1 MNPETHA
8 SLQDLEKELERLRS
22 AVEHID
28 QAKAVSQ
35 KVVGAV
41 ALIQKKYGEHLDA
54 LLESQKHAAEK
65 LGKGTEQR
73 FEEISGSA
81 RRHILESA
89 ARAKKYLED
98 YSRQM
103 REALD
108 SAGSIAGDHVEE
120 IAGHAADVV
129 RKAGAQL
136 QELTDQSSQLLE
148 SFSSSSEE
156 QIVRSGKQIEDRVRE
171 LLGQLRED
179 FDELQ
184 RSAAQ
189 SVQKAGGAAA
199 QHVTEITDRA
209 RAAVESMDASTRQ
222 NVEEISTQARTALE
236 KLERSVKGHIEEIG
250 VLAQGGVKETAA
262 LARTAVEDAG
272 NQSKRIFAAIKKA
285 HDQHITDF
293 EKVTVSSDALIAASG
308 KLVRTIDAVDFPSRL
323 QSIENDIRSLHYNF
337 NSSMSRLDAL
347 EKSTEAA
354 MEAMGGEMV
363 GKIGRV
369 EAFTD
374 KTIRTLS
381 DGVEKRFEEQQKTLS
396 ATRIIVVLLL
406 LLNLLMAGG
415 IYMLWSGS
423 EPSQPEKEPALMET
437 VDSLATPDGEES
449 P

>member
-1 MNPETHA
+1 MNPETLA
-8 SLQDLEKELERLRS
+8 SLQALEKELERLRS
-22 AVEHID
+22 AVDHID
-28 QAKAVSQ
+28 QAKSVSQ

-54 LLESQKHAAEK
+54 LLAAQKEAAEQ
-65 LGKGTEQR
+65 LGEGTQDR

-98 YSRQM
+98 YNRQM

-120 IAGHAADVV
+120 ISSKAADVV
-129 RKAGAQL
+129 RDAGAQL
-136 QELTDQSSQLLE
+136 EKLTEQSSELLD
-148 SFSSSSEE
+148 SFRRESEE
-156 QIVRSGKQIEDRVRE
+156 QILRSGEKIEEDVRN
-171 LLGQLRED
+171 LLQQLRED

-199 QHVTEITDRA
+199 KHANDITEKA
-209 RAAVESMDASTRQ
+209 RSALDAMDASARQ
-222 NVEEISTQARTALE
+222 NVQEITAETRTALE
-236 KLERSVKGHIEEIG
+236 KLEHSVKRHIEEVG

-262 LARTAVEDAG
+262 LARSAVEDAG

-285 HDQHITDF
+285 HDQQITDF

-308 KLVRTIDAVDFPSRL
+308 KLVRTIDAIDFPSRL
-323 QSIENDIRSLHYNF
+323 QGIENDIRSLHYNF
-337 NSSMSRLDAL
+337 NTAMSRLDGL
-347 EKSTEAA
+347 EKSTEASMA
-354 MEAMGGEMV
+354 SMGDEMV

-374 KTIRTLS
+374 KTIRTFS
-381 DGVEKRFEEQQKTLS
+381 DEVEKRFAEQQKTLG
-396 ATRIIVVLLL
+396 ATRVIVMLLL
-406 LLNLLMAGG
+406 LLNLLMAAG

-423 EPSQPEKEPALMET
+423 DTSEPQGEPELYET
-437 VDSLATPDGEES
+437 LDSLAVPEADQQ